1 MQQQPRIDLNE
12 VNKELARRSLLRFT
26 EYTMGDDG
34 DGGKRFQAGDFH
46 KVYYKVLDLYAQGK
60 IKKLMVSV
68 PPQHG
73 KSEGSTR
80 RLPAFLFGHNPDL
93 KIAITSFNTVFARK
107 FNRDVQRIIDSKEY
121 RDLFPST
128 KINGKNVVTVNS
140 YLRNADEFEIIDHLG
155 FLKGVGRGGA
165 LTGTAVDN
173 LIIDDIYKDDIEANS
188 PIIRDNVTNWYDTVA
203 ESRLHNNSQ
212 QLIVFTRWHE
222 DDLIGYLEKKD
233 NVVTLKSLDD
243 IEEGFDGWY
252 KLNFQAIK
260 EDEKT
265 EIDQRVKGEALWSSR
280 HNIDKLKKTRSR
292 NNEKFECLY
301 QGNPESSE
309 GYLYGSFKTYHTL
322 PQHNGIYNYTDTA
335 DTGQDY
341 LCSINYAKGQDGYIY
356 VTDILYTQESMELT
370 EQWTIDLLNKGGVSR
385 ADIESN
391 NGGRSFA
398 RVIKGKVKGTV
409 VKWFH
414 QSGNKES
421 RIFSNSA
428 AVQEK
433 IIFPSDWVAKYPE
446 FYRDVT
452 RFKKVF
458 KANKHDDATDT
469 LTGIIELQTPLK
481 GRRTY
486 YSS

>member
-1 MQQQPRIDLNE
+1 
-12 VNKELARRSLLRFT
+12 
-26 EYTMGDDG
+26 MGDDG
-34 DGGKRFQAGDFH
+34 DGGKRFKAGDFH
-46 KVYYKVLDLYAQGK
+46 KIYYKVLDLYAQGK

-107 FNRDVQRIIDSKEY
+107 FNRDVQRIIDSPEY
-121 RDLFPST
+121 RELFPKT
-128 KINGKNVVTVNS
+128 TINGKNVVTVNS
-140 YLRNADEFEIIDHLG
+140 YLRNADEFEIVDHLG

-188 PIIRDNVTNWYDTVA
+188 PIIRENVVNWYDTVA

-233 NVVTLKSLDD
+233 NVKTLKSLSD

-260 EDEKT
+260 EDERT
-265 EIDQRVKGEALWSSR
+265 EIDPREKGQALWSDR
-280 HNIDKLKKTRSR
+280 HNLEKLLKTRSR

-301 QGNPESSE
+301 QGNPESAE
-309 GYLYGSFKTYHTL
+309 GYLYDNLKTYNQL
-322 PQHNGIYNYTDTA
+322 PSHNGIYNYTDTA

-341 LCSINYAKGQDGYIY
+341 LCSINYAKGQDGILYI
-356 VTDILYTQESMELT
+356 TDILYTQESMEKT
-370 EQWTIDLLNKGGVSR
+370 EKWTIDLLKRGNVSK

-398 RVIKGKVKGTV
+398 RVIQAGVKGQTV

-414 QSGNKES
+414 QSSNKES

-428 AVQEK
+428 MVQEQ
-433 IIFPSDWVAKYPE
+433 IRFPSDWSARFPE
-446 FYRDVT
+446 FYRDIT
-452 RFKKVF
+452 RFKKSF
-458 KANKHDDATDT
+458 KANKHDDGVDV
-469 LTGIIELQTPLK
+469 LTGIIEVQTPSK
-481 GRRTY
+481 GRRKYTY
-486 YSS
+486 

>member
-1 MQQQPRIDLNE
+1 
-12 VNKELARRSLLRFT
+12 
-26 EYTMGDDG
+26 MGDDG
-34 DGGKRFQAGDFH
+34 DGGKRFKAGEFH
-46 KVYYKVLDLYAQGK
+46 KIYYKVLDLYAQGK

-107 FNRDVQRIIDSKEY
+107 FNRDVQRIIDSQEY
-121 RDLFPST
+121 RDLFPKT
-128 KINGKNVVTVNS
+128 TINGKNVVTVNN
-140 YLRNADEFEIIDHLG
+140 YLRNADEFEIVDHLG

-233 NVVTLKSLDD
+233 NVKTLKSLSD
-243 IEEGFDGWY
+243 IEKGFDGWY

-265 EIDQRVKGEALWSSR
+265 EIDPREKGEALWSER
-280 HNIDKLKKTRSR
+280 HNKKKLLKTRSR

-309 GYLYGSFKTYHTL
+309 GYLYDGFKIYNKL
-322 PQHNGIYNYTDTA
+322 PRHNGMYNYTDTA

-356 VTDILYTQESMELT
+356 IIDILYTQESMEKT
-370 EQWTIDLLNKGGVSR
+370 EQWTIDLLNKSGVSL

-398 RVIKGKVKGTV
+398 RVVKEKVNNTV

-433 IIFPSDWVAKYPE
+433 IIFPSDWSAKYPE

-452 RFKKVF
+452 RFKKMF
-458 KANKHDDATDT
+458 KANKHDDAVDT
-469 LTGIIELQTPLK
+469 LTGIIEKT
-481 GRRTY
+481 TN
-486 YSS
+486 SSRGANKLTVRL